1 MGEEL
6 WGAIG
11 GGYIGVTDALG
22 MNVREMVRFMR
33 GMLQ

>member
-1 MGEEL
+1 MGEVL

-11 GGYIGVTDALG
+11 AGYIGVTDALG